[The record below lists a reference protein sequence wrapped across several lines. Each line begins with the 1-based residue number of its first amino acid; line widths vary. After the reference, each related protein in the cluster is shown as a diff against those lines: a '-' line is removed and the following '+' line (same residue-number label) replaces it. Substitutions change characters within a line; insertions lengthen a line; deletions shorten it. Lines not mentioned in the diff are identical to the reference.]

1 LKPIH
6 KYILILLLLNV
17 ILDSAGYF
25 LVSAIQSDIAFIEI
39 AFLSA
44 LFSIIIIITL
54 VIFFRGQNKDPGS
67 QTLYSLV
74 AVGLKFLLEMVLALI
89 WFIVSKNNSLQ
100 SVFIFF
106 VIYLTLTLYSV
117 GIILKTL
124 KYKTL

>member
-1 LKPIH
+1 M
-6 KYILILLLLNV
+6 NV